1 MITLVLIVVNFCGN
15 FMKIVLK
22 ESYLTNILPV
32 FVSRRGFKG
41 GGVTGVR
48 PPNLQQIIGY
58 EGAVPH

>member
-1 MITLVLIVVNFCGN
+1 
-15 FMKIVLK
+15 MKIVLK